1 MKETAEEGDNCAS
14 GWAATAHL
22 LMTFWDKTPVG
33 ALGPGQVRDK
43 VTAISSHP
51 TLVERDFPA
60 WQMLRE
66 GPQFIEGA

>member
-1 MKETAEEGDNCAS
+1 MSISKSGPVSLLASSQTFLRYGTAGSQDEWMWLVS
-14 GWAATAHL
+14 
-22 LMTFWDKTPVG
+22 MTFRDKTPVG

-60 WQMLRE
+60 
-66 GPQFIEGA
+66 